1 MWYLYYVIILQVQ
14 LMKISN
20 WSSLIK
26 WILSVG
32 PKSAS
37 TSQQY
42 ITSLQSRDRDA
53 WRKRVS
59 KFSPKCTFAGVISD
73 AMHEKRGGLVIGI
86 ETKCEGK
93 INLLIPKNKCNEMD
107 LAKSILSNASIV
119 SITFTPYIHFE
130 YGLIGLVE
138 SISSLCHNIENQ
150 ISIKPKQLP
159 KNATSTNTTITHSVP
174 RSTNVWNSSSDEQLM
189 NYLSQDIGLRQIA
202 LQMNV
207 TPKFITNRM
216 LQLSIIDIDQFAEI
230 KRQLLDL
237 GCFQ

>member
-1 MWYLYYVIILQVQ
+1 
-14 LMKISN
+14 
-20 WSSLIK
+20 
-26 WILSVG
+26 
-32 PKSAS
+32 
-37 TSQQY
+37 
-42 ITSLQSRDRDA
+42 
-53 WRKRVS
+53 
-59 KFSPKCTFAGVISD
+59 AGVISD

-138 SISSLCHNIENQ
+138 SISSLCHNTENQ

-159 KNATSTNTTITHSVP
+159 KNATSTNTTITQSVP
-174 RSTNVWNSSSDEQLM
+174 RSTNSWNSSSDEQLM

-207 TPKFITNRM
+207 TPK
-216 LQLSIIDIDQFAEI
+216 
-230 KRQLLDL
+230 
-237 GCFQ
+237 